1 MSSYDGGYGGN
12 EETLGVTS
20 AVKRNPITIARVV
33 NLFLMALF
41 LVAIVLHVVC
51 LAVMA
56 AKHNEIVDKFS
67 DNPYYQNQ
75 NVEKSCIL
83 FIHYDTNDGRQSVKW
98 VNNKCT
104 LVIYGSGGLAGCAL
118 LMILI
123 LLMRILCFRK

>member
-1 MSSYDGGYGGN
+1 MSSYGGYGGN
-12 EETLGVTS
+12 EETLAVTS

-41 LVAIVLHVVC
+41 FAAIVLHVVC

-67 DNPYYQNQ
+67 GDPFYP

-83 FIHYDTNDGRQSVKW
+83 FVHYDTNDGQQSVKW
-98 VNNKCT
+98 VNNKCS
-104 LVIYGSGGLAGCAL
+104 LVIYGSGGLGGCAL

>member
-12 EETLGVTS
+12 EETLAVTS
-20 AVKRNPITIARVV
+20 TVKRNPVTIARVV
-33 NLFLMALF
+33 NLLLMALF
-41 LVAIVLHVVC
+41 FVAIVLHVVC

-67 DNPYYQNQ
+67 GEP

-83 FIHYDTNDGRQSVKW
+83 FVDYDTGEEPPKW
-98 VNNKCT
+98 VNNKCS